1 MLLSVDWL
9 GRLFKNLFF
18 KSTSVITGVIFLVS
32 LPTLSANIQV
42 ANLKQDLEL
51 IAREVAGLRT
61 EVEMLRREN
70 AQLRISL
77 QQVSKN
83 ASNRTGDSQGLLVQI
98 DSRVRKLESRMAANE
113 KNIASLQSSF
123 DLKIQD
129 LVNKMNQNFAKVSV
143 STPTSPPP
151 PSFSIDYPQ
160 NGFVHKVEKGETVS
174 SIAKK
179 YKSKIK
185 WIIDANQIADPTK
198 VNAGRELFVPQQ

>member
-1 MLLSVDWL
+1 MLHTVDWL

-143 STPTSPPP
+143 STPSSLPPP
-151 PSFSIDYPQ
+151 VFSSDYPQ

>member
-1 MLLSVDWL
+1 MGS
-9 GRLFKNLFF
+9 
-18 KSTSVITGVIFLVS
+18 SPLV
-32 LPTLSANIQV
+32 SANIEV

-70 AQLRISL
+70 AQLRVSL

-98 DSRVRKLESRMAANE
+98 DSRVRKLESRIAANE
-113 KNIASLQSSF
+113 KNTASLQSSF

-143 STPTSPPP
+143 PTPSSPPVLI
-151 PSFSIDYPQ
+151 SLAIIL
-160 NGFVHKVEKGETVS
+160 KTVLF
-174 SIAKK
+174 
-179 YKSKIK
+179 IK
-185 WIIDANQIADPTK
+185 WKKEKRLAVLPKNISPKSNGLSMPIRLLTLP
-198 VNAGRELFVPQQ
+198 R

>member
-1 MLLSVDWL
+1 MDWL
-9 GRLFKNLFF
+9 GRHFKNLSFQI
-18 KSTSVITGVIFLVS
+18 TLVITGVCFLGSSPLV
-32 LPTLSANIQV
+32 SANIEV

-70 AQLRISL
+70 AQLRVSL

-98 DSRVRKLESRMAANE
+98 DSRVRKLESRIAANE
-113 KNIASLQSSF
+113 KNTASLQSSF

-143 STPTSPPP
+143 PTPSSPPVP
-151 PSFSIDYPQ
+151 NFSSDYPQ
-160 NGFVHKVEKGETVS
+160 NGFVHKMEKGETVS
-174 SIAKK
+174 SIAQK

>member
-1 MLLSVDWL
+1 M
-9 GRLFKNLFF
+9 
-18 KSTSVITGVIFLVS
+18 VS
-32 LPTLSANIQV
+32 LPTVSANIQV

-83 ASNRTGDSQGLLVQI
+83 ANNRTGDSQGLLVQI
-98 DSRVRKLESRMAANE
+98 DSRVRELESRVAVNE
-113 KNIASLQSSF
+113 KNTASLQSSF

-143 STPTSPPP
+143 STPSSPLP
-151 PSFSIDYPQ
+151 PSFSSDYPQ

-179 YKSKIK
+179 YKSKIGL
-185 WIIDANQIADPTK
+185 IFTRI
-198 VNAGRELFVPQQ
+198 

>member
-1 MLLSVDWL
+1 VYWL

-83 ASNRTGDSQGLLVQI
+83 ASIRTGDSQGLLVQI
-98 DSRVRKLESRMAANE
+98 DSRVRKLESRLAANE
-113 KNIASLQSSF
+113 KNTASLQSSF

-129 LVNKMNQNFAKVSV
+129 LVNKMNQNFAKVAV
-143 STPTSPPP
+143 STPSSPPP
-151 PSFSIDYPQ
+151 PSFSSDYPQ
-160 NGFVHKVEKGETVS
+160 NGFVHKVEKEKRLAVLPKNISPKLNGLS
-174 SIAKK
+174 M
-179 YKSKIK
+179 
-185 WIIDANQIADPTK
+185 PT
-198 VNAGRELFVPQQ
+198 RFLTLRR